1 MAQISLFDYAIVAS
15 LIGLAS
21 YWFWFKKSDNEFDVE
36 TIKTFSIEYVSLLLI
51 YSYSV
56 CFRPSMQRQTSYSGF
71 ISKMKSSGRNM
82 IVFYGSQTGT
92 AEEFAARLAKEA
104 ARYGMKAMVADPEEY
119 EMEDLTKLVE
129 IQNSLAVFCVATYGE
144 GDPTDNAQEFFEWLN
159 NGGADLT
166 GLRYAVFGLGN
177 KTYEHYNKVGKLLD
191 SKLEQFGAERI
202 FELGL
207 GDDDGNIEKDF
218 ITWKEKFWLT
228 ICSKFGLEKSTEEFN
243 ARQYELILHTTD
255 ELSKEKI
262 FSGEILR
269 IGSFIHQKPPFDIK
283 NPFLAPITVNRELY
297 KGSRSCMHIEIDIR
311 GSKLRYEAG
320 DHVAIYPQNDSK
332 LVKRIGEL
340 LDTDLDQVFTL
351 KNIDEDNS
359 KKHPFPCPTTYRTA
373 LTYYVDIT
381 SLPRTHILK
390 EIAEFAADEKE
401 KKLLLTMSSASE
413 EGKQLYTDWII
424 NDCRSIVHLLED
436 LPSVKPPIDHLLE
449 YLHRLQP
456 RYYSISSSSK
466 LYPDSLHITAVVINY
481 RTNTGRINKGVATHW
496 LKDFKQV
503 VPGQPNP
510 IVPIFLRRSQFRLP
524 NRPQTPIIMIGP
536 GTGLAPFRGFLQER
550 RLMIEQEKPVGMTV
564 LYFGCRKKSEDFL
577 YENELNEYVENKTIT
592 KLYLAFSRD
601 QPHKIYVTHLLK
613 ENMEETWDIIGK
625 QNGHVYICGDARTMA
640 REVREIILET
650 IEKFGA
656 KSKKDA
662 EDFLKRMESQRRY
675 SADVWS

>member
-1 MAQISLFDYAIVAS
+1 
-15 LIGLAS
+15 
-21 YWFWFKKSDNEFDVE
+21 
-36 TIKTFSIEYVSLLLI
+36 
-51 YSYSV
+51 
-56 CFRPSMQRQTSYSGF
+56 
-71 ISKMKSSGRNM
+71 
-82 IVFYGSQTGT
+82 
-92 AEEFAARLAKEA
+92 
-104 ARYGMKAMVADPEEY
+104 
-119 EMEDLTKLVE
+119 
-129 IQNSLAVFCVATYGE
+129 
-144 GDPTDNAQEFFEWLN
+144 
-159 NGGADLT
+159 
-166 GLRYAVFGLGN
+166 
-177 KTYEHYNKVGKLLD
+177 
-191 SKLEQFGAERI
+191 
-202 FELGL
+202 
-207 GDDDGNIEKDF
+207 
-218 ITWKEKFWLT
+218 
-228 ICSKFGLEKSTEEFN
+228 
-243 ARQYELILHTTD
+243 
-255 ELSKEKI
+255 
-262 FSGEILR
+262 
-269 IGSFIHQKPPFDIK
+269 
-283 NPFLAPITVNRELY
+283 
-297 KGSRSCMHIEIDIR
+297 MHIEIDIR

-625 QNGHVYICGDARTMA
+625 QNGHVYICGYLFSLFFLVNHIFSIHCSSQYSDARTMA